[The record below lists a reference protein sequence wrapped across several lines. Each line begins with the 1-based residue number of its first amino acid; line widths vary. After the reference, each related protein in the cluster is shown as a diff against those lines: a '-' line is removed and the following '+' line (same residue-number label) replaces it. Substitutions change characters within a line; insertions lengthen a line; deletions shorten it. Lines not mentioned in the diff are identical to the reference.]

1 MKWNEIDL
9 LVSPEATDLVALLL
23 YECGSNGSIIHD
35 EETDE
40 WGRIRITAY
49 FPPEQGN
56 AAEQVQ
62 HGMAVL
68 AERDSTLKNWQIIQQ
83 ETDDKSW
90 LYAWQKYFHPKKISH
105 IFWAEPSWEK
115 AVPAIGEKTIAID
128 PGLAFGSGFHD
139 TTCMCVQY
147 LEQVVQAGDTVFD
160 IGTGTGILAIAAAKL
175 NAAHVLAVDFDEKAV
190 VQAKHNA
197 VLNHVQDVIT
207 VSNSDLLSA
216 VSSDEA
222 KADVVVAN
230 LVTNAVLMLL
240 PSLSAYMKPNAVC
253 IASGIIDERI
263 DEVRQAAV
271 SAGFAWED
279 ERLQRGWYA
288 VKMRRL

>member
-49 FPPEQGN
+49 FPPEQGD
-56 AAEQVQ
+56 AAEQVR
-62 HGMAVL
+62 HRMTEL
-68 AERDSTLKNWQIIQQ
+68 AARDETLSNWQLVQQ
-83 ETDDKSW
+83 EADDQSW
-90 LYAWQKYFHPKKISH
+90 LYAWQKHFHPKKISRT
-105 IFWAEPSWEK
+105 FWAEPSWEK
-115 AVPAIGEKTIAID
+115 AALAPGEQTLTID
-128 PGLAFGSGFHD
+128 PGLAFGSGFHV

-147 LEQVVQAGDTVFD
+147 LEQAVQPGDVVFD

-175 NAAHVLAVDFDEKAV
+175 KAAHVVAVDFDEKAV

-197 VLNHVQDVIT
+197 ALNGVADAIT
-207 VSNSDLLSA
+207 VANSDLLAA
-216 VSSDEA
+216 VSHEEA

-240 PSLSAYMKPNAVC
+240 PSLPAYMKPNAVC

-263 DEVRQAAV
+263 EEVRQAAAA
-271 SAGFAWED
+271 AGFAWED
-279 ERLQRGWYA
+279 ERLQQGWYA
-288 VKMRRL
+288 VTMRRL

>member
-49 FPPEQGN
+49 FPPEQGD
-56 AAEQVQ
+56 AAEQVR
-62 HGMAVL
+62 HRMTEL
-68 AERDSTLKNWQIIQQ
+68 AARDETLSNWQLVQQ
-83 ETDDKSW
+83 EADDQSW
-90 LYAWQKYFHPKKISH
+90 LYAWQKHFHPKKISRT
-105 IFWAEPSWEK
+105 FWAEPSWEK
-115 AVPAIGEKTIAID
+115 AAPAPDEQTITID
-128 PGLAFGSGFHD
+128 PGLAFGSGFHV

-147 LEQVVQAGDTVFD
+147 LEQAVQPGDVVFD
-160 IGTGTGILAIAAAKL
+160 IGTGTGILAIAAAQLK
-175 NAAHVLAVDFDEKAV
+175 AAHVVAVDFDEKAV

-197 VLNHVQDVIT
+197 ALNGVADAIT
-207 VSNSDLLSA
+207 VANSDLLAA
-216 VSSDEA
+216 VSHEEA

-240 PSLSAYMKPNAVC
+240 PSLPAYMKPNAVC
-253 IASGIIDERI
+253 IASGIIDKRI
-263 DEVRQAAV
+263 EEVRQAAAA
-271 SAGFAWED
+271 AGFAWED
-279 ERLQRGWYA
+279 ERLQQGWYA
-288 VKMRRL
+288 VTMRRL

>member
-49 FPPEQGN
+49 FPPEQGD
-56 AAEQVQ
+56 AAEQVR
-62 HGMAVL
+62 HRMTEL
-68 AERDSTLKNWQIIQQ
+68 AARDDALRSWQLVQQ
-83 ETDDKSW
+83 EADDQSW
-90 LYAWQKYFHPKKISH
+90 LYAWQKHFHPKKISRT
-105 IFWAEPSWEK
+105 FWAEPSWEK
-115 AVPAIGEKTIAID
+115 AAPAPDEQTITID
-128 PGLAFGSGFHD
+128 PGLAFGSGFHV

-147 LEQVVQAGDTVFD
+147 LEQAVQPGDVVFD

-175 NAAHVLAVDFDEKAV
+175 KAAHVVAVDFDEKAV

-197 VLNHVQDVIT
+197 ALNGVADAIT
-207 VSNSDLLSA
+207 VANSDLLAA
-216 VSSDEA
+216 VSHEEA

-240 PSLSAYMKPNAVC
+240 PSLPAYMKPNAVC

-263 DEVRQAAV
+263 EEVRQAAAA
-271 SAGFAWED
+271 AGFAWED
-279 ERLQRGWYA
+279 ERLQQGWYA
-288 VKMRRL
+288 VTMRRL

>member
-56 AAEQVQ
+56 AAEQVRPR
-62 HGMAVL
+62 MVAL
-68 AERDSTLKNWQIIQQ
+68 AARDTALENWQIIEQ
-83 ETDDKSW
+83 ETDDQSW

-105 IFWAEPSWEK
+105 TFWAEPTWEK
-115 AVPAIGEKTIAID
+115 VTPAAGEKTIAID
-128 PGLAFGSGFHD
+128 PGLAFGSGFHV

-147 LEQVVQAGDTVFD
+147 LEQAVQPGDVVFD

-175 NAAHVLAVDFDEKAV
+175 KASHVVAVDFDEKAV
-190 VQAKHNA
+190 IQAKHNA
-197 VLNHVQDVIT
+197 ALNGVEHTIT

-216 VSSDEA
+216 VSQDEA

-230 LVTNAVLMLL
+230 LVTNAVLALL
-240 PSLSAYMKPNAVC
+240 PSLADYMKPNAIC

-263 DEVRQAAV
+263 DEVRKVAAA
-271 SAGFAWED
+271 AGFIWED
-279 ERLQRGWYA
+279 EQLQQGWYA
-288 VKMRRL
+288 VTMRRL

>member
-49 FPPEQGN
+49 FPPEQGD
-56 AAEQVQ
+56 AAEQVR
-62 HGMAVL
+62 HRMTEL
-68 AERDSTLKNWQIIQQ
+68 AARDDALRSWQLVQQ
-83 ETDDKSW
+83 EADDQSW
-90 LYAWQKYFHPKKISH
+90 LYAWQKHFHPKKISRT
-105 IFWAEPSWEK
+105 FWAEPSWEK
-115 AVPAIGEKTIAID
+115 AAPAPDEQTITID
-128 PGLAFGSGFHD
+128 PGLAFGSGFHV

-147 LEQVVQAGDTVFD
+147 LEQAVQPGDVVFD
-160 IGTGTGILAIAAAKL
+160 IGTGTGILAIAAAQLK
-175 NAAHVLAVDFDEKAV
+175 AAHVVAVDFDEKAV

-197 VLNHVQDVIT
+197 ALNGVADAIT
-207 VSNSDLLSA
+207 VANSDLLAA
-216 VSSDEA
+216 VSHEEA

-240 PSLSAYMKPNAVC
+240 PSLPAYMKPNAVC

-263 DEVRQAAV
+263 EEVRQAAAA
-271 SAGFAWED
+271 AGFAWED
-279 ERLQRGWYA
+279 ERLQQGWYA
-288 VKMRRL
+288 VTMRRL